1 MSRTLSVYVGSTL
14 MGLGVLE
21 CFINEAYNSGD
32 IWYDPSYASFMF
44 AGDLLLLLWMWGAS
58 IFVWRSCGIDYLR
71 LLGLQK
77 TTLMSME
84 KPEETVYASA
94 RELSIIF
101 LASFVCFNMV
111 HRGFFNWGGENIE
124 VSERKSFHIMHI
136 LPITMVAYFTYR
148 AVTPWSI
155 KKTWFLFLMK
165 VICAPIY
172 PVDFQASYVG
182 DLLTSLVRVLIR
194 MAYSFIYFLR
204 THRYSLLSMC
214 QCKVRIIVSTE
225 QTLTLRS

>member
-1 MSRTLSVYVGSTL
+1 
-14 MGLGVLE
+14 
-21 CFINEAYNSGD
+21 
-32 IWYDPSYASFMF
+32 
-44 AGDLLLLLWMWGAS
+44 
-58 IFVWRSCGIDYLR
+58 
-71 LLGLQK
+71 
-77 TTLMSME
+77 
-84 KPEETVYASA
+84 
-94 RELSIIF
+94 
-101 LASFVCFNMV
+101 MV

-182 DLLTSLVRVLIR
+182 DLLTSLVRVLIS
-194 MAYSFIYFLR
+194 MAYSFIYFLLVPIGILFTFDVPVQGADNSVHGADTHFEKLSGFQYVRQSLSWWR
-204 THRYSLLSMC
+204 TSSVVQVIIIPILTLAPLLLRLFQCLRRSVETGHRWPHIANAAKYTSA
-214 QCKVRIIVSTE
+214 IIVVATG
-225 QTLTLRS
+225 TLIPSVKDSWLWIASFVGATCYQFIWDITMDWG